1 MTKKAKWIFAIV
13 FSSIISI
20 LTIFLIHQY
29 LQQETHR
36 RLQEASGNVGSVV
49 VFSKELKAGE
59 TLKVSDLLVR
69 NYPQELINEN
79 WYMESSA
86 GLLIGRQLRSSVKP
100 GEPVSERFLLNNKN
114 SGLSEKLPNGYYAIT
129 VSTDNLGHHNA
140 MLKVGDLVDI
150 VFVGE
155 SYEKFRKYD
164 FFEEIEVFDIH
175 GLQEGYGSYSLTL
188 LVEPDD
194 VRAFT
199 SAIGSPML
207 VWARGRH
214 LDQVNVWHQDS
225 KQSEVEP
232 WTAE

>member
-1 MTKKAKWIFAIV
+1 MKKKAKWIFAVI

-36 RLQEASGNVGSVV
+36 RLQEASGNAGSVV
-49 VFSKELKAGE
+49 VFSRELKAGDII
-59 TLKVSDLLVR
+59 KVSDLLAR
-69 NYPQELINEN
+69 SYPQELINN
-79 WYMESSA
+79 DWYIESSA
-86 GLLIGRQLRSSVKP
+86 GLLIGRQLRSSVQP

-114 SGLSEKLPNGYYAIT
+114 SGLSEKLPSGYYAIT

-140 MLKVGDLVDI
+140 MLKEGDVVDI

-155 SYEKFRKYD
+155 FNEKFRKYD

-188 LVEPDD
+188 LIDPLEVK
-194 VRAFT
+194 AFT
-199 SAIGSPML
+199 QAIGSPML

-214 LDQVNVWHQDS
+214 SDQIEIWHQES
-225 KQSEVEP
+225 KQSKVEP
-232 WTAE
+232 WTVQ